1 MKLLIGLIAAITLL
15 TLSSLNWRRSVK
27 AVLVILVL
35 EGALR
40 KWVLP
45 QASDMM
51 YFLKDVILLGAY
63 IKYYVLSTSERKYP
77 LKGQVINSLIFLV
90 AGWGLFQAFNSS
102 LGSPIVG
109 LLGLRS
115 YIFYIP
121 LMWMAPNLFQSE
133 EELYQYL
140 RSYLLLTIPVC
151 LLGIAQFYSPASSPI
166 NTYAPGVIKNVA
178 TFGNE
183 NSVRVTGTFS
193 FISGFSL
200 YLIVCFG
207 LLLPLIL
214 RKQSWKWK
222 WIFISELLLVSV
234 NLLMTGSRTSGISA
248 GLFLLGYLI
257 VLGLKLPARTLN
269 LLRKFF
275 VPAIIVAI
283 AAFIWFRPA
292 LEAYWYRSTKTHD
305 VSYRVVSSF
314 VEPFEF
320 MKYKQLDGYGT
331 GATHQGS
338 AMLRRV
344 LNLPPGEVISV
355 YHEAEMGRI
364 ALELGPVGF
373 LFWYG
378 LRVSLA
384 MALLRNFWKLKRPF
398 LRQLSLAASLIQAI
412 QITGLLVFHHTFLVH
427 YWFLSGFIFLLPRL
441 EQLENWQTEQ
451 QMLQEHVLSSYFSNS
466 SYR

>member
-1 MKLLIGLIAAITLL
+1 MKILIGLLAAISILL
-15 TLSSLNWRRSVK
+15 LSSLNWRRSVK

-51 YFLKDVILLGAY
+51 YFLKDIILLGAY
-63 IKYYVLSTSERKYP
+63 IKYFVFTKSDSRYSIKS
-77 LKGQVINSLIFLV
+77 GIINYLVFLV
-90 AGWGLFQAFNSS
+90 AGWCLFQSFNSS
-102 LGSPIVG
+102 LGSPLVG
-109 LLGLRS
+109 LFGLRS

-121 LMWMAPNLFQSE
+121 LMWMVPTLFESE
-133 EELYQYL
+133 EELYKYL
-140 RSYLLLTIPVC
+140 RSYLLLAIPVC

-166 NTYAPGVIKNVA
+166 NTYAPGVIKSVA

-183 NSVRVTGTFS
+183 NTVRVTGTFS

-207 LLLPLIL
+207 LLIPIIL
-214 RKQSWKWK
+214 NKPSWRWR
-222 WIFISELLLVSV
+222 WIFIIELLLVSV
-234 NLLMTGSRTSGISA
+234 NLLMTGSRTSVISA
-248 GLFLLGYLI
+248 VLFLLGYLA
-257 VLGLKLPARTLN
+257 VQGLKLPSRTLN
-269 LLRKFF
+269 LLSKFF
-275 VPAIIVAI
+275 VPAIIVVI
-283 AAFIWFRPA
+283 AALIWFRPA
-292 LEAYWYRSTKTHD
+292 VEAYWYRSSKTHD
-305 VSYRVVSSF
+305 VSYRVTSSLI
-314 VEPFEF
+314 EPFEF
-320 MKYKQLDGYGT
+320 MKYKELDGYGT

-338 AMLRRV
+338 AMLRRA
-344 LNLPPGEVISV
+344 LDLPPGEKISV

-364 ALELGPVGF
+364 ALELGPFGF

-384 MALLRNFWKLKRPF
+384 IALLHTFWKLKRPF
-398 LRQLSLAASLIQAI
+398 LRQLGLAAFLIQAI
-412 QITGLLVFHHTFLVH
+412 QISGLLVFHHTFLVH

-441 EQLENWQTEQ
+441 EQIENWQTEQ
-451 QMLQEHVLSSYFSNS
+451 QLLQEYVLSSYFSDS

>member
-1 MKLLIGLIAAITLL
+1 
-15 TLSSLNWRRSVK
+15 
-27 AVLVILVL
+27 
-35 EGALR
+35 
-40 KWVLP
+40 
-45 QASDMM
+45 
-51 YFLKDVILLGAY
+51 
-63 IKYYVLSTSERKYP
+63 
-77 LKGQVINSLIFLV
+77 
-90 AGWGLFQAFNSS
+90 
-102 LGSPIVG
+102 
-109 LLGLRS
+109 
-115 YIFYIP
+115 
-121 LMWMAPNLFQSE
+121 MWMLPTLFESE
-133 EELYQYL
+133 EELYKYL

-214 RKQSWKWK
+214 RKQSWKWR
-222 WIFISELLLVSV
+222 WIFIIELLLVSV
-234 NLLMTGSRTSGISA
+234 NLLMTGSRTSGLSA
-248 GLFLLGYLI
+248 SLFLVGYLAL
-257 VLGLKLPARTLN
+257 LGLKLPTRTLN

-275 VPAIIVAI
+275 VPAIVVAI
-283 AAFIWFRPA
+283 AAYIWFRPA
-292 LEAYWYRSTKTHD
+292 LEAYWYRSSKTHD
-305 VSYRVVSSF
+305 VSYRVVSGF
-314 VEPFEF
+314 VEPFDF

-338 AMLRRV
+338 AMLRSV

-364 ALELGPVGF
+364 ALELGPIGF

-451 QMLQEHVLSSYFSNS
+451 QLLQEHVLFSYFSDS